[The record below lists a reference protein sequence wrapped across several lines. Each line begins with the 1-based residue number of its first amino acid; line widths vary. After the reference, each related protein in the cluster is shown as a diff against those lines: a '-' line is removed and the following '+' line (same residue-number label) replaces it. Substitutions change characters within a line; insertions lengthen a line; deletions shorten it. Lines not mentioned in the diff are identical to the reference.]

1 VGSRERRAVMADD
14 SKVVINLATGLADGA
29 TVVGY

>member
-1 VGSRERRAVMADD
+1 MADD